1 MSKKTLLE
9 KTKELTVPRRN
20 YMKTK
25 QELKKAI
32 KENIIKCKEII
43 YGVGSPVSIK
53 YFDKLQKQQVA
64 NKKCMIKSSR
74 IIL

>member
-9 KTKELTVPRRN
+9 KARELKIPRRN

-32 KENIIKCKEII
+32 KDNIIKCKEII
-43 YGVGSPVSIK
+43 YGVGRPVCIK
-53 YFDKLQKQQVA
+53 YFDKLQKQQVT
-64 NKKCMIKSSR
+64 NKKCMIKSSF
-74 IIL
+74 IML